1 MWNANECTLSERSSL
16 LCAPSLFRISKVR
29 EVSSCPVRSN
39 QVKIWARK
47 LASRS
52 PREKRFAAEFGA
64 LLLQEKMFEC
74 WTVSS
79 CWFNHLSFV
88 PGKLAEQRWFN
99 FATALLS
106 RVSCISVKQQEL
118 LTKSCMLNKITFRQS
133 ASSAGDPY
141 LGSGSSFHGVFF
153 GQIIFKHSQIML
165 LGLIKKNIWSFPVW
179 KIRNVIFEGFHLYKV
194 DVLNS
199 NLVGWLIRRKE
210 KKKQEDHNPVDFS
223 LMHCLA
229 NWCLGGQTALV
240 STFDMKQSTKS
251 SGALYCS

>member
-1 MWNANECTLSERSSL
+1 MSAHWVKGPVCSALRLFLESVKLEKSLRARSDPTRSKSGPENLRHVSLEKNASLQSLERCCCRRRCL
-16 LCAPSLFRISKVR
+16 
-29 EVSSCPVRSN
+29 N
-39 QVKIWARK
+39 
-47 LASRS
+47 
-52 PREKRFAAEFGA
+52 
-64 LLLQEKMFEC
+64 
-74 WTVSS
+74 VSS

-210 KKKQEDHNPVDFS
+210 KKNKKITIQWIS
-223 LMHCLA
+223 LSC
-229 NWCLGGQTALV
+229 TV
-240 STFDMKQSTKS
+240 
-251 SGALYCS
+251 

>member
-1 MWNANECTLSERSSL
+1 MSAHWVKGPVCSALRLFLESVKLEKSLRARSDPTRSKSGPENLRHVPLEKNAS
-16 LCAPSLFRISKVR
+16 
-29 EVSSCPVRSN
+29 
-39 QVKIWARK
+39 
-47 LASRS
+47 
-52 PREKRFAAEFGA
+52 
-64 LLLQEKMFEC
+64 LLQEKMFEC

-141 LGSGSSFHGVFF
+141 LGSGSSFHGVCF

-199 NLVGWLIRRKE
+199 NLVG
-210 KKKQEDHNPVDFS
+210 
-223 LMHCLA
+223 
-229 NWCLGGQTALV
+229 
-240 STFDMKQSTKS
+240 
-251 SGALYCS
+251 